1 MIGLFGIDSIL
12 DANEDKP
19 ICLELHRR
27 ILPCISLGIILS
39 SVDFHS
45 LVPGSHSSSP
55 SGLIFNAL
63 VWTSLRELSGFNLLL
78 SSPF

>member
-27 ILPCISLGIILS
+27 RSLPCISLGIILVGS
-39 SVDFHS
+39 ISIRWCLDLIAHPLVD
-45 LVPGSHSSSP
+45 
-55 SGLIFNAL
+55 
-63 VWTSLRELSGFNLLL
+63 
-78 SSPF
+78 